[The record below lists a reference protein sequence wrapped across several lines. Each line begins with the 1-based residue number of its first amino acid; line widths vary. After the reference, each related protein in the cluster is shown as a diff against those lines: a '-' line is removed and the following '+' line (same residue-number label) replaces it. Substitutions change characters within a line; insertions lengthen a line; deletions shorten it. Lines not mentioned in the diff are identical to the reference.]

1 MPANGFWKNIPSFFQ
16 PGIRGDN
23 PFFEFQY
30 YAIFFINVKNDTS
43 RHVFG
48 IIFGIN
54 KYKFQVV
61 LTFLLEG
68 HGFEVFYTL

>member
-1 MPANGFWKNIPSFFQ
+1 MAFEKIFLRFFSRAS
-16 PGIRGDN
+16 GETIR
-23 PFFEFQY
+23 FFEFQY